1 MHRVRT
7 AAFLAFALVNSG
19 CLSTILGTQ
28 EKKSRDYHMPAPGR
42 GWESI
47 DPAEADAAYRN
58 EKDKAILNISSTCG
72 EERFRSLEELT
83 TDVLKQLPENAV
95 SAPSRPMTIGGHPGL
110 VTDAKGTVD
119 GEALDVRVAVV
130 RSPKCIYDI
139 ILAGRK
145 LDSSSQQAFDTAI
158 AGFSEGTKR

>member
-1 MHRVRT
+1 MQRVRT
-7 AAFLAFALVNSG
+7 TLFLAFALVNSG
-19 CLSTILGTQ
+19 CLSTILGTK
-28 EKKSRDYHMPAPGR
+28 ENKSKDYHMPAPGR
-42 GWESI
+42 GWDTI

-58 EKDKAILNISSTCG
+58 EKDNAILNISSTCG

-83 TDVLKQLPENAV
+83 KVVLRQLPDNTV

-119 GEALDVRVAVV
+119 GEDLDVRVAVV

-145 LDSSSQQAFDTAI
+145 LDSSSQLAFDTAL
-158 AGFSEGTKR
+158 AGFSEGSKR